1 MKYFDMIG
9 RQLKNIEICLKKKN
23 ENSCPSPFPQQNRQN
38 TMPHIVVS
46 KEIKPPP
53 PLFLLHLWDTF
64 VGK

>member
-46 KEIKPPP
+46 KKYAPPP
-53 PLFLLHLWDTF
+53 SLLR
-64 VGK
+64 